1 MKVID
6 NFIDEEEF
14 NKLSEFMSSKH
25 MDWYSAEGVNYP
37 GDGHMQFSH
46 VMYENNVAGEKIA
59 LVSAILDKLKPF
71 FIMRIKANLVLKT
84 EEHVVHGMH
93 LDYPEELDLEWLTG
107 IYYVNTNNGYTLF
120 ENGEKVNSVANRM
133 VIFNGKEKHSSVTQT
148 DTLRRFVINFNFI
161 EGLPEEVLEK
171 YKY

>member
-14 NKLSEFMSSKH
+14 NKLSEFMSGKH
-25 MDWYSAEGVNYP
+25 MDWYSAEGVNFL

-46 VMYENNVAGEKIA
+46 VMYEHGFPREKVAM
-59 LVSAILDKLKPF
+59 VNAIVDKLNPF
-71 FIMRIKANLVLKT
+71 LILRIKANLVLKT
-84 EEHVVHGMH
+84 EEHVIHGMH
-93 LDYPEELDLEWLTG
+93 TDLPEELDFKWLTG
-107 IYYVNTNNGYTLF
+107 VYYVNTNNGYTLF

-133 VIFNGKEKHSSVTQT
+133 VIFNGREKHSSVTQT
-148 DTLRRFVINFNFI
+148 DTFRRFVINFNFI
-161 EGLPEEVLEK
+161 ENLPEEVLEK